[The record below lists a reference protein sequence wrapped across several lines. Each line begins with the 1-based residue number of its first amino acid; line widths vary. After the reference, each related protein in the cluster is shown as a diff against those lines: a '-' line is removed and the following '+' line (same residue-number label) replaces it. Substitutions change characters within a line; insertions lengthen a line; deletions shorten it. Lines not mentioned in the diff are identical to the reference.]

1 MDYNSPIYR
10 EKYLKYKKK
19 YLELKALED
28 AEFEGAGFMSSLKGM
43 ASKATAGLAK
53 VTGTDP
59 QSKYNKEVLAKFTVQ
74 VTEVR
79 NFGDNL
85 VKGIY
90 VAQQK
95 EVTNT
100 VYGELAT
107 GHLGLGKGKVAKAIS
122 AITGTHNAN
131 GPIPGVTVPSADDKL
146 KEILKKELGQDT
158 AMAYA
163 KPILEANLKKV
174 YEAVLAKIKTQSVKD
189 ANKDVNATSIKNLND
204 QVGVEQLCDKMGL
217 KPESC
222 DKKLIDAAKMAFD
235 DLQRINKLTSTN
247 EKNVN
252 TFETSREKAQTAMDN
267 FAKTLAETAKKEA
280 PKAGVNKATLE
291 QLVKDNDA
299 HLKKDLLERL
309 KITIEGEVTKESLIN
324 AFAKPDYKVPE
335 SALQKPGTPPASPK
349 ASSAPPSPN
358 A

>member
-28 AEFEGAGFMSSLKGM
+28 AQFEGAGFFDNVKSL

-59 QSKYNKEVLAKFTVQ
+59 QSKYNKEVMAKYTPQ
-74 VTEVR
+74 VTEVKK
-79 NFGDNL
+79 FGDAL
-85 VKGIY
+85 VKGIS

-95 EVTNT
+95 EVTGT
-100 VYGELAT
+100 VYAELAT
-107 GHLGLGKGKVAKAIS
+107 GTMGMGKGKVAKAIS
-122 AITGTHNAN
+122 AISGTHDAK
-131 GPIPGVTVPSADDKL
+131 GPIAGVTIPSADDKL
-146 KEILKKELGQDT
+146 KEILKKEIGQDT

-163 KPILEANLKKV
+163 KPILEGNLKKV
-174 YEAVLAKIKTQSVKD
+174 YDAAVAKVKTQSVKD
-189 ANKDVNATSIKNLND
+189 ANKEVNATSIKNLND

-222 DKKLIDAAKMAFD
+222 DKKLIDAAKMAFNE
-235 DLQRINKLTSTN
+235 LQRINKLKNTN

-252 TFETSREKAQTAMDN
+252 TFEASRNKAQTAMDN

-280 PKAGVNKATLE
+280 PKAGVDKAALE

-299 HLKKDLLERL
+299 QLKKDLLEKL
-309 KITIEGEVTKESLIN
+309 KITVEGEVTKESLIT

-335 SALQKPGTPPASPK
+335 EVLKPVSPPASPK
-349 ASSAPPSPN
+349 PASNPPSPK